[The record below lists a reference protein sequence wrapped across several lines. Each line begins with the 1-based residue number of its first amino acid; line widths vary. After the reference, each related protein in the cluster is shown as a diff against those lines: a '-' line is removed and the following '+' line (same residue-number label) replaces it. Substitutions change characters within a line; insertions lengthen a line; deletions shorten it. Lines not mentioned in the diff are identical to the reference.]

1 MRIKLTENK
10 SRNKKNRCQFFISV
24 FQVTIIWE
32 CIWNSDSVKAENR
45 MATKSLHEH
54 NVLFIFGRGK

>member
-32 CIWNSDSVKAENR
+32 FISDSVKAENR